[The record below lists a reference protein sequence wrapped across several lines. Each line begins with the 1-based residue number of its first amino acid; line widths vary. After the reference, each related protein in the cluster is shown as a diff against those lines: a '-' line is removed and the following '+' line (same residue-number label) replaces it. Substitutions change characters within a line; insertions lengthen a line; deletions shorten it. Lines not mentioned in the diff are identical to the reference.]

1 MNTLRKLALEMA
13 RNAAKAV
20 GMDPSEARIAQLI
33 LVSQLLTSK
42 DTYTFSLKDAD
53 QRMIAS
59 TLAIGL
65 HDKDGFL
72 ASRYKLGILSVPV
85 VNGQPAFNAAAPVY
99 WPDPSVFT
107 IAVGTANLSEKQA
120 LESVY
125 SGKLKLTTNN
135 EVRLEDYPTS
145 DCRYVSQTQ
154 GSAGTENMHTGCEY
168 QEFGGLIGF
177 MGFEKNH
184 IELIIECL
192 DKTHIGGDANRQN
205 YLVLTLD
212 GAIVKSATTALFR
225 RA

>member
-1 MNTLRKLALEMA
+1 MNTLRKLALEAA
-13 RNAAKAV
+13 RTAAETI

-33 LVSQLLTSK
+33 LCAQLLTSK

-53 QRMIAS
+53 QRMIAD
-59 TLAIGL
+59 TLATGL
-65 HDKDGFL
+65 QDKDGFL
-72 ASRYKLGILSVPV
+72 ASRFKLGILSVPV
-85 VNGQPAFNAAAPVY
+85 VNGTPAFNAASPVY
-99 WPDPSVFT
+99 FPDASVFT
-107 IAVGTANLSEKQA
+107 IAAGAANLSEKQA

-135 EVRLEDYPTS
+135 EVRLEDFPTA
-145 DCRYVSQTQ
+145 DCRYVAQTQ
-154 GSAGTENMHTGCEY
+154 GSGSTENMHTGCEY

-184 IELIIECL
+184 IELSIECL
-192 DKTHIGGDANRQN
+192 DKTHIGGDANRVN

-212 GAIVKSATTALFR
+212 GASVKSATTALFR